1 MKSKSIVLLLVCAM
15 ALHAPSTRA
24 ADAYPSHPVKML
36 VPFPAGS
43 ATDQLA
49 RIMSQALQE
58 STGQPF
64 VIENVPGAQGIIAAE
79 RVAKSAPDG
88 YTLLFS
94 SNTAV
99 ASNVALFKKLP
110 YDPTKDFAPIARI
123 GTNALVL
130 MVNPKVP
137 AKSVSELVAYAKANP
152 GKLSAGYGSSS
163 SQICIAMLASMGRL
177 DVVSVPYK
185 GIPQAVSDT
194 VAGTLAFTFV
204 DFGNAMAQS
213 KGGTLRALGV
223 TSEKRSPLLAD
234 WPAIAETL
242 PGFDIS
248 AWFAIVAPAG
258 TPNDIVD
265 KLADQSMKALDKPE
279 VKKQLT
285 GIAIT
290 PAPLRPAETGAF
302 IKAEVVKWVKL
313 ARQAGIEPE

>member
-1 MKSKSIVLLLVCAM
+1 MKMPKFLYLLACAF
-15 ALHAPSTRA
+15 ALHAPSA
-24 ADAYPSHPVKML
+24 WSADAYPSHPVKML

-49 RIMSQALQE
+49 RIMSASLQE

-110 YDPTKDFAPIARI
+110 YDPVKDFAPVARI

-130 MVNPKVP
+130 MVNPKLPVKTVP
-137 AKSVSELVAYAKANP
+137 ELVAYAKAHP

-163 SQICIAMLASMGRL
+163 SQICIAMLAGMGGL

-185 GIPQAVSDT
+185 GIPQAASD
-194 VAGTLAFTFV
+194 VIAGTLAFTFV
-204 DFGNAMAQS
+204 DFGNAIAQS

-223 TSEKRSPLLAD
+223 TSEKRSPLLPD

-258 TPNDIVD
+258 TPKEVVD
-265 KLADQSMKALDKPE
+265 KLADESSKTLDKPD
-279 VKKQLT
+279 VKSRLT
-285 GIAIT
+285 TIALT
-290 PAPLRPAETGAF
+290 PAFLRPAETGAF
-302 IKAEVVKWVKL
+302 IKAEVVKWQKL
-313 ARQAGIEPE
+313 AKQAGIEPE

>member
-1 MKSKSIVLLLVCAM
+1 MELQRLVLLLACAM
-15 ALHAPSTRA
+15 TLHAPVIRA
-24 ADAYPSHPVKML
+24 ADPYPSHPVKML

-79 RVAKSAPDG
+79 RVVKSAPDG

-110 YDPTKDFAPIARI
+110 YDPTKDFAPVARI

-137 AKSVSELVAYAKANP
+137 AKTVSELVAYAKANP

-163 SQICIAMLASMGRL
+163 SQICIAMLAGMGGL
-177 DVVSVPYK
+177 QVVSVPYK

-204 DFGNAMAQS
+204 DFGNAIAQS

-223 TSEKRSPLLAD
+223 TSEKRSPLLPD

-242 PGFDIS
+242 PGYDIS
-248 AWFAIVAPAG
+248 AWFAIVAPAA
-258 TPNDIVD
+258 TPSDIVD
-265 KLADQSMKALDKPE
+265 KLASESIRALDKPD
-279 VKKQLT
+279 VKTRLT

-302 IKAEVVKWVKL
+302 IKAEVVKWTRL
-313 ARQAGIEPE
+313 AKQAGIEPE